1 VPFGQYCLDTARS
14 VIEIA
19 TRIGA
24 VAASFRGHDVQAA
37 NAGLASI
44 AGDLH
49 MLVRVLQTLSRLPEA
64 EKDLLVAEG
73 VNPGEQME
81 RLGEWVS
88 SLVSAQEAG
97 DWLTVS
103 DVLEYDLA
111 PALLAWNRALQT
123 CARSAAP

>member
-1 VPFGQYCLDTARS
+1 

-19 TRIGA
+19 TRIGT

-123 CARSAAP
+123 CARTAAP